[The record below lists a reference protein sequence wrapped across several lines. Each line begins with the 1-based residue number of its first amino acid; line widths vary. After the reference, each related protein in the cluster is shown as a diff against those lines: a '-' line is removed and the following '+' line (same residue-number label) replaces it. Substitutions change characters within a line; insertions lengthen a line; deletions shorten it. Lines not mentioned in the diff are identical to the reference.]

1 MTAVKITN
9 FVGIAPKISP
19 ELLPDNAAQVAYNTK
34 LDSGDLVP
42 YKESTRIG
50 DTYRRAGVRTL
61 YTLHDEQGNPVWLSW
76 GTDVDIVEASNE
88 IDDEQRF
95 YYTGDGAP
103 KVSTYKLATSGSAPY
118 PHDYYDLGLPLPFTR
133 LTATAASSPSA
144 RTSSKARDSGNYATL
159 TTQSPHGLRTGN
171 TISVFGMPTAT
182 SSVATFNVTNTK
194 VTVIDDYTISY
205 YSPGEVVGSTGDTS
219 GTVSLAGNTFSRTY
233 VYTWFTPWEEESIP
247 SDPSDSIYLKEG
259 QTVTVSNLPQ
269 AAPVGKTYVRG
280 MRVYRTVNSSSSA
293 AYMLL
298 ATLWFPVRVVACQRK
313 SNRVYV
319 ITDIPHFLIAG
330 DRFCITGSTN
340 AAFNTANGEVETVVD
355 KTTFV
360 FRSDGAD
367 IELDTTSGGYLY
379 HNCAPL
385 TSDTPRFWGLNGY
398 DFIDDYDVDT
408 LSTQLDSEGHDAPP
422 EGLQGLTL
430 YTQGIYVGFVGNQ
443 VFFSDKDKPYSWP
456 AEYALTL
463 DANIVGLCTSGI
475 YLVVLTDDSPYVVS
489 GSNPKTMSYMKI
501 DFPYPCLSKKSIVQ
515 MGYGVAYAT
524 HGGIALYNPSAGASK
539 LTQYVHS
546 YDTWQ
551 AALDPTTI
559 VAVYHEDKY
568 IASHSTGAFCFDK
581 DPDSSYSRMTG
592 KGNQLGGTMVSL
604 SLAMKAGYVDQKSGY
619 LYYVTDDYGFVYKW
633 DDRKQLPMTQEW
645 KSKVIVTKDYMN
657 LGAARVIADYVDEDI
672 RQSII
677 EYNQGVS
684 EYNAFFWERMPQI
697 APING
702 PVDYTLEDGTSVSV
716 FGTFNAYPINGD
728 PVLRYSKN
736 EQYVYPVSFRLWRNK
751 ELVFQANIGNSDIFR
766 LPTGFRTD
774 TFEVAVSSSVR
785 IRAVHIGE
793 TPFGLRNA

>member
-19 ELLPDNAAQVAYNTK
+19 ELLPDNAAQIAYNTK

-42 YKESTRIG
+42 YRSASRAG
-50 DTYRRAGVRTL
+50 DTYRRSGVKTL
-61 YTLHDEQGNPVWLSW
+61 YALHNDDGAPIWMSW
-76 GTDVDIVEASNE
+76 GSDVDVVEASDE
-88 IDDEQRF
+88 IDGEQRF

-103 KVSTYKLATSGSAPY
+103 KVSTYSLATTGVAPY
-118 PHDYYDLGLPLPFTR
+118 PADYYDLGLPLPKSR
-133 LTATAASSPSA
+133 ITATAASAPSV
-144 RTSSKARDSGNYATL
+144 RTASKARDSGNYATL
-159 TTQSPHGLRTGN
+159 ITQSDHGLRTGN
-171 TISVFGMPTAT
+171 TISVSGMPAAT
-182 SSVATFNVTNTK
+182 SSTATFNVTNTK
-194 VTVIDDYTISY
+194 VTVLNARTITY
-205 YSPGEVVGSTGDTS
+205 YSPGEIVGAVGDSS
-219 GTVSLAGNTFSRTY
+219 GTVSLAGNTFVRTY
-233 VYTWFTPWEEESIP
+233 VYTWYTPWEEESIP

-259 QTVTVSNLPQ
+259 QTVTLTNLPQ
-269 AAPVGKTYVRG
+269 AAPAGKTNVRG
-280 MRVYRTVNSSSSA
+280 IRVYRTVNSSSNA

-298 ATLWFPVRVVACQRK
+298 TTLWFPMRVVAAQRK
-313 SNRVYV
+313 NNLVYI
-319 ITDIPHFLIAG
+319 ITDTPHFLIAG

-340 AAFNTANGEVETVVD
+340 DAFNASNGEVETVVD

-360 FRSDGAD
+360 FRNNGDD
-367 IELDTTSGGYLY
+367 IELTTTAGGMLY

-385 TSDTPRFWGLNGY
+385 TSSSPRFWGLTS
-398 DFIDDYDVDT
+398 FAFTDDYDVDT

-422 EGLQGLTL
+422 ENLRGLTL
-430 YTQGIYVGFVGNQ
+430 YTQGIYAGFVGNQ
-443 VFFSDKDKPYSWP
+443 LFFSDKDKPYSWP

-463 DANIVGLCTSGI
+463 DVEIVGLCTSGV
-475 YLVVLTDDSPYVVS
+475 YLVVLTEDSPYVVS
-489 GSNPKTMSYMKI
+489 GSNPKTMSYMRV
-501 DFPYPCLSKKSIVQ
+501 DFPYPCVSKKSIVQ

-524 HGGIALYNPSAGASK
+524 HGGIALYNPSSGASK

-551 AALDPTTI
+551 AALDPSTI
-559 VAVYHEDKY
+559 VAVYHEDRY
-568 IASHSTGAFCFDK
+568 VASHSTGAFCFDK
-581 DPDSSYSRMTG
+581 DPDSSYARMTG

-604 SLAMKAGYVDQKSGY
+604 DIAMKAGYVDQKSGY

-633 DDRKQLPMTQEW
+633 DDRTQLPMTQEW

-657 LGAARVIADYVDEDI
+657 LGAARVVADYTSEDAREAI
-672 RQSII
+672 LK
-677 EYNQGVS
+677 YNQQIS
-684 EYNAFFWERMPQI
+684 EYNSFFWERMTQF

-702 PVDYTLEDGTSVSV
+702 PVDYTLEDGTSVAV

-728 PVLRYSKN
+728 SILKYRKS
-736 EQYVYPVSFRLWRNK
+736 EQEAYPVTFRLWRNK

-785 IRAVHIGE
+785 IRAIHIGE